1 MSDLFISLI
10 IDKVD
15 HFNENYIVSLIRV
28 IKLT

>member
-1 MSDLFISLI
+1 MSDLSISLI
-10 IDKVD
+10 IDKID